1 MKSFIKK
8 LTSRKFLTCIAG
20 VLLGICMIFGLDE
33 GTVNTIAGTVTSVI
47 SVIIYIYTE
56 GKVDAAAV
64 KEAADKVSNTVNVV
78 EKIEE

>member
-33 GTVNTIAGTVTSVI
+33 GTINTIAGTVTSVI